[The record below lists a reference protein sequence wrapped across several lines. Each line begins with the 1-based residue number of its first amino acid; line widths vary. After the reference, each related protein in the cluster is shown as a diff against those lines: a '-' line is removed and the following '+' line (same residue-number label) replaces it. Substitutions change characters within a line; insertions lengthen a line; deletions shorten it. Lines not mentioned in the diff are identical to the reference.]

1 MVRNTPPHATHNVL
15 PDLGFRD
22 AKVPSA
28 EAALA
33 HRLNVDITSE
43 IIDSLRDELATLHE
57 AGAIDAVAMRQ
68 FEAIN
73 KPQQANP

>member
-1 MVRNTPPHATHNVL
+1 
-15 PDLGFRD
+15 
-22 AKVPSA
+22 
-28 EAALA
+28 
-33 HRLNVDITSE
+33 VDITSE